1 MLILIRRGT
10 SMAYRK
16 FPKGYKEEKVKEFLS
31 ELSELAKKYGI
42 AIHGCGHCGSPII
55 YGLKDSTSLP
65 HGFGYDNLRIDE
77 ETCHYKVGDKA
88 CVWI

>member
-1 MLILIRRGT
+1 
-10 SMAYRK
+10 MAYRK
-16 FPKGYKEEKVKEFLS
+16 IPKGYKKERVEEFLL

-42 AIHGCGHCGSPII
+42 AIHGCGHCGSP
-55 YGLKDSTSLP
+55 SLP

-77 ETCHYKVGDKA
+77 ETCLYKVGDKA

>member
-1 MLILIRRGT
+1 
-10 SMAYRK
+10 MAYRK
-16 FPKGYKEEKVKEFLS
+16 IPKGYKKKKVDEFLS

-42 AIHGCGHCGSPII
+42 AIHGCGCCGSPII
-55 YGLKDSTSLP
+55 YGLKDSPSLP

-77 ETCHYKVGDKA
+77 ETCLYKVGDKA